1 MGPYRE
7 KITIIHKGKIHT
19 FDQLAEGESPAEFS
33 ARAKHEIGMEEGDE
47 YYEFTQ
53 RGHAYRGPVSESVLG
68 HKREYVRFAQDKML
82 PGLYLRR
89 GKKVYDY
96 RDAPASILY

>member
-1 MGPYRE
+1 MSTYRE
-7 KITIIHKGKIHT
+7 KITLIHKGKIHT
-19 FDQLAEGESPAEFS
+19 FDQYAEGESSAEFTGR
-33 ARAKHEIGMEEGDE
+33 ARHAVGMTEGDE

-53 RGHAYRGPVSESVLG
+53 RGHHYHGPVSECVLG